1 MKKKPHNGLGK
12 GVFYLVSLAVCL
24 DSAPAWAAPLT
35 GWQYD
40 PTANQLEVTLK
51 DGVQPRYFLM
61 ARPAR
66 IVLDLPNTEV
76 GSVQRQQTYEGA
88 VRQVRVSQIK
98 PGLTRIVLELSPD
111 ATLLRG
117 QAQLERVGDAEQS
130 SDRWVLRPL
139 LAQAA
144 TSPPVTTSSLPP
156 TAINQ
161 APPVVYPPGISP
173 TQPEISAPREADRA
187 IPAVSDKPISD
198 KPIDIAVSRPT
209 ATAPL
214 STNLPPTKVPIG
226 VAEPT
231 SPKITSSPTPPSP
244 ENFPPGIAPSLEP
257 SVTKPASPA
266 VSPQVPIS
274 NGEPSSRITQKP
286 APSLQLPEINPSLAI
301 PDSLPPVTVPSSA
314 IAAPSVSVPPLN
326 RAPSVS
332 NSAPDLP
339 PAGFSNP
346 ATAVSV
352 PPLESTALPTAIVD
366 RPVRSGQINTIEFGQ
381 PLPTLPILER
391 SSRQSPGLISYNSG
405 AIVPAGT
412 VLSLR
417 YPGNKALSLQAD
429 QPRQE
434 VLVLQNSLR
443 DRAGNLIAPEGT
455 EVLGKFETIGG
466 GSRFIAQAILLRG
479 QNVAIVA
486 QSEVLG
492 GARKVSN
499 DRLIRNSGIGAVA
512 GAILG
517 GLSGGNVVGGAA
529 AGAAVTYATAPKSA
543 TIQPGQILEVR
554 LTEDLR

>member
-1 MKKKPHNGLGK
+1 MNKKPHNGLGK
-12 GVFYLVSLAVCL
+12 GVFYLVSFAICL

-76 GSVQRQQTYEGA
+76 GNVQRQQTYEGA

-117 QAQLERVGDAEQS
+117 QAQLQRVGDAEQA

-139 LAQAA
+139 LAQASA
-144 TSPPVTTSSLPP
+144 NQSTTSTPRP
-156 TAINQ
+156 IAINQ

-173 TQPEISAPREADRA
+173 TQSEVSAPRGVDRS
-187 IPAVSDKPISD
+187 IPKLPD
-198 KPIDIAVSRPT
+198 KPIDIVVPPPT
-209 ATAPL
+209 TTPL
-214 STNLPPTKVPIG
+214 STNPPPTTVPL
-226 VAEPT
+226 VVEPV
-231 SPKITSSPTPPSP
+231 SPKIASVPTPPSP
-244 ENFPPGIAPSLEP
+244 ENFPPGIAPSLET

-266 VSPQVPIS
+266 ISPQVPAS
-274 NGEPSSRITQKP
+274 NSESSSRIAQKP
-286 APSLQLPEINPSLAI
+286 TSSLQLPEINPSLAI
-301 PDSLPPVTVPSSA
+301 PDSLPPVTAPNA
-314 IAAPSVSVPPLN
+314 TAAPTVSVPPLN
-326 RAPSVS
+326 RVPSVP
-332 NSAPDLP
+332 NSASDLP
-339 PAGFSNP
+339 PAGFSSP
-346 ATAVSV
+346 ATAVTV
-352 PPLESTALPTAIVD
+352 PPLQPTAPQATIA
-366 RPVRSGQINTIEFGQ
+366 PQLPRSRQLSPIEFGQ
-381 PLPTLPILER
+381 PLPTLER
-391 SSRQSPGLISYNSG
+391 SLQQPPGLISYS
-405 AIVPAGT
+405 PTSRLSTGT

-417 YPGNKALSLQAD
+417 YPGSQALPLQAA

-443 DRAGNLIAPEGT
+443 DRAGNLIALEGT

-466 GSRFIAQAILLRG
+466 GSRFIAQAILLQG
-479 QNVAIVA
+479 QNVAIAA
-486 QSEVLG
+486 QSEVLSG
-492 GARKVSN
+492 GARKVSDN
-499 DRLIRNSGIGAVA
+499 RLIRNSGIGALA

-517 GLSGGNVVGGAA
+517 GLSGGNVIGGAA
-529 AGAAVTYATAPKSA
+529 AGAAVTYATTPKSA

-554 LTEDLR
+554 LTEDFR